1 MINQSELESLRQQ
14 YPVGARVVLEK
25 MKDPYAP
32 PPPGTKGTVRCVDDI
47 GNIHVDW
54 DNGSRLAVAYPEDI
68 CKKLNYV
75 KTICYGT
82 ERTFDDRQE
91 AIDFYEKCVMN
102 SEGSERDRY
111 VEILIDLRCGKLVC
125 SDKVE

>member
-1 MINQSELESLRQQ
+1 MIKQSELESLRQQ
-14 YPVGARVVLEK
+14 YPVGARVELIE
-25 MKDPYAP
+25 MNDPFSP
-32 PPPGTKGTVRCVDDI
+32 PPPGTKGTVRYVDDI

-54 DNGSRLAVAYPEDI
+54 DNGSGLAVTYPVDR
-68 CKKLNYV
+68 CKVLNYV

-91 AIDFYEKCVMN
+91 AIDFYENCVVN
-102 SEGSERDRY
+102 SEGSERERY
-111 VEILIDLRCGKLVC
+111 VEILIDLRSGKLIC